1 MGTLNYSK
9 LLTTL
14 TALALGVSAAACG
27 DDSGE
32 KGPTGGPSINLDSGV
47 PAIDSG
53 LGNDAT
59 TNPVGNDGS
68 VVVGA
73 DTGTPVVVNPGDCKG
88 ANGCYSC
95 KPTPTITSPQLL
107 NTCATG
113 CREFDNTKRLP
124 GGFNG
129 TLPPLQ

>member
-1 MGTLNYSK
+1 MGTLNNSK
-9 LLTTL
+9 VATTL
-14 TALALGVSAAACG
+14 AALGLMASVVACG

-32 KGPTGGPSINLDSGV
+32 KGPSGGPSINLDSGV

-53 LGNDAT
+53 AGPDAT
-59 TNPVGNDGS
+59 TN
-68 VVVGA
+68 
-73 DTGTPVVVNPGDCKG
+73 TGTDGATAVDSGTQVVNTGDCKG

-95 KPTPTITSPQLL
+95 KPTPTITNVQLL

-124 GGFNG
+124 GFAG

>member
-1 MGTLNYSK
+1 MGTLNNREF
-9 LLTTL
+9 LTTL
-14 TALALGVSAAACG
+14 VALALGVSAAACG

-32 KGPTGGPSINLDSGV
+32 KGPGSPSINLDSGV

-53 LGNDAT
+53 VGSDAT
-59 TNPVGNDGS
+59 TGTGGNDGS
-68 VVVGA
+68 TVGGDSGA
-73 DTGTPVVVNPGDCKG
+73 PVVVNPGDCKG

-95 KPTPTITSPQLL
+95 KPTPTITNAQLL

-113 CREFDNTKRLP
+113 CREFDNTTRLP